1 MLTVLLILFPLFSGL
16 LVYFLKGSFA
26 RNIALTLSVIE
37 FCIALGSFFMF
48 KHNPGHDALSF
59 NHSWVKS
66 LGINFSLA
74 IDGMGLLMVL
84 LTTFLVPLIILSS
97 FKNQY
102 NNNHQ
107 KGIYVSAA
115 TGEPLFSSDDKYES
129 GSGWPSFT
137 KAIKAGVITV
147 VTDNSHGMIRD
158 EVIETKTGLH
168 LGHVFD
174 DGPKEKGGKRYCMNS
189 AALKFI
195 KK

>member
-1 MLTVLLILFPLFSGL
+1 MMKSLFSIAVL
-16 LVYFLKGSFA
+16 IFFA
-26 RNIALTLSVIE
+26 TVSGCGQTNPKSKSNSSKALTFPVQ
-37 FCIALGSFFMF
+37 
-48 KHNPGHDALSF
+48 
-59 NHSWVKS
+59 KS
-66 LGINFSLA
+66 EA
-74 IDGMGLLMVL
+74 EWKK
-84 LTTFLVPLIILSS
+84 ILSPIS
-97 FKNQY
+97 FEVMVKRGTEPPFRNPY
-102 NNNHQ
+102 NDNHQ

-115 TGEPLFSSDDKYES
+115 TGEPLFSSEDKFES

-147 VTDNSHGMIRD
+147 VTDNSHGMVRD

-174 DGPKEKGGKRYCMNS
+174 DGPKDKGGKRYCMNS

>member
-1 MLTVLLILFPLFSGL
+1 M
-16 LVYFLKGSFA
+16 K
-26 RNIALTLSVIE
+26 
-37 FCIALGSFFMF
+37 
-48 KHNPGHDALSF
+48 
-59 NHSWVKS
+59 
-66 LGINFSLA
+66 
-74 IDGMGLLMVL
+74 
-84 LTTFLVPLIILSS
+84 IILSIAALIFMIS
-97 FKNQY
+97 TNSCGQNKSKIKEENNKTLSFPIQKSEAEWRKILNPLSLEIMVNRGTEPPFKNPY